1 MKELHMKRQNR
12 LQSKGFTLVELLVV
26 IGIIALLISILLPS
40 LSKARET
47 ANKVKCG
54 SNLKQIGNALL
65 LYAND
70 NNGAFPRTYYD
81 PTKPIKGKAADA
93 TTGNNKPDPFDKTNP
108 VGVNNVPA
116 ELYMLMRTED
126 LTAAVMVCPSANDT
140 PCSYQKGNP
149 KGNVLSQSLFDV
161 TTNLSYSVEPG
172 YPSSNGNPSP
182 IDSGF
187 RWTNTLK
194 ADFAICADRNPGTQ
208 GGQNE
213 VGILTTSSTKQI
225 QLGNSLNHQK
235 IGQNVLYGD
244 LHAEFQQ
251 SPLCGV
257 DQDNIYGTG
266 NTKTVNNV
274 VQIIPQAVKNDGT
287 SGPVHKD
294 DSVLYPTAN

>member
-1 MKELHMKRQNR
+1 MKRQNR

-70 NNGAFPRTYYD
+70 NNGAFPRTYYNPASAVAGQASD
-81 PTKPIKGKAADA
+81 V
-93 TTGNNKPDPFDKTNP
+93 TTGNNKPDPFQPAQP
-108 VGVNNVPA
+108 VGINNVSA
-116 ELYMLMRTED
+116 ELYLLMRTED
-126 LTAAVMVCPSANDT
+126 LTAAVMICPSANDT
-140 PCSYQKGNP
+140 PASFQTGTP
-149 KGNVLSQSLFDV
+149 KGNVLSQSNFDLSS
-161 TTNLSYSVEPG
+161 NLSYSIEPG
-172 YPSSNGNPSP
+172 YPSSAGAPSP

-194 ADFAICADRNPGTQ
+194 ADFAICADKNPGTQ

-213 VGILTTSSTKQI
+213 IGIKTTSSTKQI

-244 LHAEFQQ
+244 LHAEFMQT
-251 SPLCGV
+251 PFAGV
-257 DQDNIYGTG
+257 DQDNIYASG
-266 NTKTVNNV
+266 KTVLV
-274 VQIIPQAVKNDGT
+274 GAVTQIIPDAVKNDGT
-287 SGPVHKD
+287 TGPAHKD
-294 DSVLYPTAN
+294 DSVLYPIGG